1 MYRDGSKRG
10 EIGDKGEDGEEEGS
24 GIESLSLDLRRGGE
38 GGGVGGSSTLS
49 MNVGNTNG
57 SQLLESIGG
66 RHSVTLSERSRVIEV
81 EERGRE
87 IRIETDWIGPGA
99 GRRMRGFKE
108 EEVIGVDMRVR
119 R

>member
-1 MYRDGSKRG
+1 
-10 EIGDKGEDGEEEGS
+10 
-24 GIESLSLDLRRGGE
+24 LSLGGGE
-38 GGGVGGSSTLS
+38 GGGVGGSSGLS
-49 MNVGNTNG
+49 IYVGNSSEPLMG
-57 SQLLESIGG
+57 A

-99 GRRMRGFKE
+99 GRRMRGLIDE
-108 EEVIGVDMRVR
+108 EKGGVDERVR